1 MRTPEF
7 LKDVRVATPCRADW
21 NAMEGDDK
29 KRFCLSC
36 KKHVHNFSAMTETEI
51 MDLYRQQGGDLCIR
65 FYVRKDGTMIVGD
78 CPVGVRRRKRNLVL
92 AVAVG
97 MVAVFLVGTT
107 AARAAY
113 RNDQTLLEI
122 LESNRVT
129 ARILDLLGLSR
140 PVVQGL
146 SGSVPIPLPQ
156 SSKSVPTS
164 GEVHT

>member
-1 MRTPEF
+1 
-7 LKDVRVATPCRADW
+7 
-21 NAMEGDDK
+21 
-29 KRFCLSC
+29 
-36 KKHVHNFSAMTETEI
+36 
-51 MDLYRQQGGDLCIR
+51 
-65 FYVRKDGTMIVGD
+65 MIVGD